1 MKNVLDQLCETAVD
15 TLKMKI
21 EWRKTRIAESE
32 RILLAK
38 VLGDNSGDYTIE
50 QTCAGLATLRS
61 TLAELERLLASL
73 QPPVVEPVKAKRGR
87 PSKKK

>member
-1 MKNVLDQLCETAVD
+1 MKNVLDTLRDKAIETL
-15 TLKMKI
+15 TQKI
-21 EWRKTRIAESE
+21 EWRNTRIAESE
-32 RILLAK
+32 RALLAK
-38 VLGDNSGDYTIE
+38 VLGDNSGDYSIE

-73 QPPVVEPVKAKRGR
+73 QPPVEPAKVKRGR

>member
-21 EWRKTRIAESE
+21 EWRKTRIAQSE
-32 RILLAK
+32 KDLLAK
-38 VLGDNSGDYTIE
+38 VLGDNTGDYTIE

-61 TLAELERLLASL
+61 TLAELERLLATF
-73 QPPVVEPVKAKRGR
+73 QPPVAEPAQSKRGR

>member
-1 MKNVLDQLCETAVD
+1 MKNVLDTLRDKAIETL
-15 TLKMKI
+15 TQKI

-32 RILLAK
+32 RALLAK
-38 VLGDNSGDYTIE
+38 VLGDNSGDYSIE
-50 QTCAGLATLRS
+50 QTCAGLVTLRS
-61 TLAELERLLASL
+61 TLAEMENLLAQL